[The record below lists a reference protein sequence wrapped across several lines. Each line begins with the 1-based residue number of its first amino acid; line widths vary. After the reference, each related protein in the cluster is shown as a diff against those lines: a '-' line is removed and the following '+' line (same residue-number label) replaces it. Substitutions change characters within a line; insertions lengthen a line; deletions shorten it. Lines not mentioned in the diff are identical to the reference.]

1 MAILKL
7 TARKDFKEGETG
19 YATDT
24 SVGSAHDGF
33 VPADGKLVRA
43 IENVQKGA
51 IGRFEEI
58 EKSK

>member
-1 MAILKL
+1 MAIVKL

-19 YATDT
+19 YATGN

-43 IENVQKGA
+43 VEDVRSGT
-51 IGRFEEI
+51 IGSFKEI
-58 EKSK
+58 EKAE

>member
-19 YATDT
+19 YATGT
-24 SVGSAHDGF
+24 SVGPARGGF

-43 IENVQKGA
+43 VESVQNGT

-58 EKSK
+58 ESK